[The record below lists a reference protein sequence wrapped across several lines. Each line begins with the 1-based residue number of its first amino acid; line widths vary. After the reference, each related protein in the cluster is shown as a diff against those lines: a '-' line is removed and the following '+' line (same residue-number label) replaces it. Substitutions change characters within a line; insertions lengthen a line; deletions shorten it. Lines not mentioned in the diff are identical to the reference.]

1 MDIWNLVA
9 DRKIR
14 EAMEEG
20 AFDRLEGAGRPLD
33 LEEDLHLD
41 PALRMA
47 HRLLRNNGFTPSWM
61 AEGKDLD
68 GDIRHLRASRE
79 QCTPEE
85 FRRRVAEMNRR
96 ILAHNLKVPVPSAQK
111 LPLTIKD

>member
-20 AFDRLEGAGRPLD
+20 AFDGLEGAGRPLD
-33 LEEDLHLD
+33 LEENPYLD

-47 HRLLRNNGFTPSWM
+47 HRLLKNNGFAPAWIL
-61 AEGKDLD
+61 EGKDID
-68 GDIRHLRASRE
+68 AGIHRLRAGRAR
-79 QCTPEE
+79 CAPEE
-85 FRRRVAEMNRR
+85 FRRRVAELNQR
-96 ILAHNLKVPVPSAQK
+96 ILAYNLKVPVPGAQK
-111 LPLTIKD
+111 LPLE